1 MHSALQAV
9 DRPAVL
15 KTTTSVDVDPQVRFI
30 TEGVA
35 AGDAEAFGRFFD
47 GWFDFMNAEAA
58 RLAGRD
64 EPLRLDVVQD
74 AMMRVIRCM
83 KPMDS
88 VEHLQGWLRAAVRTA
103 ALDRLRREARRV
115 RRERRAGA
123 ATNRGGYDPERAA
136 RLEWLAR
143 ELTRLDEADSHL
155 LLLRYRL
162 GWTLRRI
169 GLVLGAT
176 PGAIDGKLRRLLD
189 MLRRRGGEDGRG

>member
-1 MHSALQAV
+1 VHSALQAI
-9 DRPAVL
+9 DRPVVV
-15 KTTTSVDVDPQVRFI
+15 KTATSVDVDLEVRAM

-35 AGDAEAFGRFFD
+35 AGDAEAFARFFD
-47 GWFDFMNAEAA
+47 GWFDFVNAEAA

-74 AMMRVIRCM
+74 AMMRVIRGM

-88 VEHLQGWLRAAVRTA
+88 REHLQGWLRAAVRTA
-103 ALDRLRREARRV
+103 ALDLLRREARRI
-115 RRERRAGA
+115 RRERRSGA
-123 ATNRGGYDPERAA
+123 APPGEGRDMERAA
-136 RLEWLAR
+136 QLDWLAR

-155 LLLRYRL
+155 LVLRYRF

-169 GLVLGAT
+169 GVALGAT
-176 PGAIDGKLRRLLD
+176 PGAIDGKLRRLLE